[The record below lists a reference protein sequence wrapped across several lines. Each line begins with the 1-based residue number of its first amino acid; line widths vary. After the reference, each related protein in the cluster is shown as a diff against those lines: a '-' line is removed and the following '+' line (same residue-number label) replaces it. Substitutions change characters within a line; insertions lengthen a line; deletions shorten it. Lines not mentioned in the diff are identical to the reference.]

1 MTTQLL
7 TFPKFP
13 TKNTSLSQTDTPTF
27 LISNLYT
34 LTFHP
39 GSSFLY
45 HYTIQTSPEI
55 AKDNHP
61 LLQRLKH
68 LISAELTTTFTKYIS
83 LGYSLYTPT
92 STAPSILTI
101 PTTHHH
107 VNYTITFQK
116 LNTPPINLNNINESS
131 PHIVKTIIETIM
143 KNIIYAN
150 NNILRFHSGSFYK
163 HNESQFIPGDKGILL
178 PGFTTSVQL
187 RRNNKLFYLINTNN
201 KYISGISAYDQL
213 QRIRSTYHGELFYQK
228 CKEEF
233 IGKSFLAKYGAYRV
247 YKVDDI
253 TFDKNCI
260 NTEITMCDKDGKQLT
275 MSIKHYYKL
284 QYDIDIKDKQQ
295 PLFIKHYNNNNNN
308 NRNDCCCYLIPE
320 LLFMCGNNNKNNNN
334 EYKKRITTPKEK
346 ILKIQDIQLLL
357 NNTNSKNKK
366 SKSPYD
372 IKREWGIQLHECYA
386 FKSRILL
393 SPNLH
398 FANTV
403 LTNDNNSSNNS
414 NSSNKTLYQYQ
425 QLINTNNGFTKC
437 NWICITYFHNES
449 KCVSIISNMITA
461 SKRLNV
467 HIEQPHIYA
476 LNTNNFIN
484 ELKDIKL
491 HKQLQLVLIV
501 LCNKYSYLYKD
512 IKHYFNMKG
521 VPSQCI
527 IDEKAKTLSYST
539 KVLTQMVCKINGELF
554 RILLDNN
561 LNSKVSM
568 IIGIDVIRSG
578 NNTYERVCITSTYNQ
593 FHSKVNVE
601 VDVVKNSKEMTIVSL
616 ISKSLEH
623 FKKVNKKLPSI
634 ILMYRKGGNDIQNEK
649 LLHSEIPFI
658 VDLFNGKNGKN
669 CYMKDYTP
677 LICVIAV
684 NTKTDLKFFQQ
695 CPTHNNINMKCN
707 STNMYTNPEKGTVI
721 DDDIIINSNRFEFYL
736 QSQYV
741 NQGTASPVHFTVLYD
756 TTNIPLEV
764 LENITYKQTYYYWN
778 WNGSIRIPAILKYA
792 EVCNTYL
799 TTCSSGNNSSGNTI
813 TTINDVLKDRPFYL

>member
-1 MTTQLL
+1 
-7 TFPKFP
+7 
-13 TKNTSLSQTDTPTF
+13 
-27 LISNLYT
+27 
-34 LTFHP
+34 
-39 GSSFLY
+39 
-45 HYTIQTSPEI
+45 
-55 AKDNHP
+55 
-61 LLQRLKH
+61 
-68 LISAELTTTFTKYIS
+68 
-83 LGYSLYTPT
+83 
-92 STAPSILTI
+92 
-101 PTTHHH
+101 
-107 VNYTITFQK
+107 
-116 LNTPPINLNNINESS
+116 
-131 PHIVKTIIETIM
+131 M

-213 QRIRSTYHGELFYQK
+213 QRIRSTYNGELFYQK
-228 CKEEF
+228 CKDEF

-253 TFDKNCI
+253 TFDKNCM

-284 QYDIDIKDKQQ
+284 QYDINIKDKQQ
-295 PLFIKHYNNNNNN
+295 PLFIKYYNNNNNSC
-308 NRNDCCCYLIPE
+308 CCCYLVPE
-320 LLFMCGNNNKNNNN
+320 LLFMCGNNNN
-334 EYKKRITTPKEK
+334 EYKRRVTTPKEK

-357 NNTNSKNKK
+357 NNTNAK
-366 SKSPYD
+366 SKKGKTPYD

-403 LTNDNNSSNNS
+403 LTNDNSDNGSRTS
-414 NSSNKTLYQYQ
+414 LYQYQ

-449 KCVSIISNMITA
+449 KCVSIISNIITA

-476 LNTNNFIN
+476 LNTTNFIN
-484 ELKDIKL
+484 ELKEIKL
-491 HKQLQLVLIV
+491 QIQLQLVLIV

-521 VPSQCI
+521 IPSQCI

-578 NNTYERVCITSTYNQ
+578 SCSGDNTYERVCVTSTYNQ

-601 VDVVKNSKEMTIVSL
+601 VDVVKNNKEMSIVLL
-616 ISKSLEH
+616 ISKSLDH

-634 ILMYRKGGNDIQNEK
+634 ILIYRKGGNNVQNEK
-649 LLHSEIPFI
+649 ILHNEIPFI
-658 VDLFNGKNGKN
+658 VELFNGKDGKN

-677 LICVIAV
+677 MICVIAV

-695 CPTHNNINMKCN
+695 CPSTHNVKCN

-756 TTNIPLEV
+756 TTSIPLEV

-792 EVCNTYL
+792 EVCNAHL
-799 TTCSSGNNSSGNTI
+799 TTCSSVINTT
-813 TTINDVLKDRPFYL
+813 TTINAIIKDRPFYL

>member
-1 MTTQLL
+1 
-7 TFPKFP
+7 
-13 TKNTSLSQTDTPTF
+13 
-27 LISNLYT
+27 
-34 LTFHP
+34 
-39 GSSFLY
+39 
-45 HYTIQTSPEI
+45 
-55 AKDNHP
+55 
-61 LLQRLKH
+61 
-68 LISAELTTTFTKYIS
+68 
-83 LGYSLYTPT
+83 
-92 STAPSILTI
+92 
-101 PTTHHH
+101 
-107 VNYTITFQK
+107 
-116 LNTPPINLNNINESS
+116 
-131 PHIVKTIIETIM
+131 
-143 KNIIYAN
+143 
-150 NNILRFHSGSFYK
+150 
-163 HNESQFIPGDKGILL
+163 
-178 PGFTTSVQL
+178 
-187 RRNNKLFYLINTNN
+187 
-201 KYISGISAYDQL
+201 
-213 QRIRSTYHGELFYQK
+213 
-228 CKEEF
+228 
-233 IGKSFLAKYGAYRV
+233 
-247 YKVDDI
+247 
-253 TFDKNCI
+253 
-260 NTEITMCDKDGKQLT
+260 MCDKDGKQLT

-295 PLFIKHYNNNNNN
+295 PLFIKYYNNNNNSC
-308 NRNDCCCYLIPE
+308 CCCYLVPE
-320 LLFMCGNNNKNNNN
+320 LLFMCGNNNN
-334 EYKKRITTPKEK
+334 EYKRRVTTPKEK

-357 NNTNSKNKK
+357 NNTNAK
-366 SKSPYD
+366 SKKRKTPYD

-403 LTNDNNSSNNS
+403 LTNDNSDNGSRTS
-414 NSSNKTLYQYQ
+414 LYQYQ

-449 KCVSIISNMITA
+449 KCVSIISNIITA

-476 LNTNNFIN
+476 LNTTNFIN
-484 ELKDIKL
+484 ELKEIKL
-491 HKQLQLVLIV
+491 QIQLQLVLIV

-521 VPSQCI
+521 IPSQCI

-578 NNTYERVCITSTYNQ
+578 SCSGDNTYERVCVTSTYNQ

-601 VDVVKNSKEMTIVSL
+601 VDVVKNSKEMSIVLL
-616 ISKSLEH
+616 ISKSLDH

-634 ILMYRKGGNDIQNEK
+634 ILIYRKGGNDVQNEK
-649 LLHSEIPFI
+649 ILHNEIPFI
-658 VDLFNGKNGKN
+658 VELFNGKDGKN

-677 LICVIAV
+677 MICVIAV

-695 CPTHNNINMKCN
+695 CPSTHNVKCN

-756 TTNIPLEV
+756 TTSIPLEV

-792 EVCNTYL
+792 EVCNAHL
-799 TTCSSGNNSSGNTI
+799 TTCSSGSSSVINTT
-813 TTINDVLKDRPFYL
+813 TTINAIIKDRPFYL